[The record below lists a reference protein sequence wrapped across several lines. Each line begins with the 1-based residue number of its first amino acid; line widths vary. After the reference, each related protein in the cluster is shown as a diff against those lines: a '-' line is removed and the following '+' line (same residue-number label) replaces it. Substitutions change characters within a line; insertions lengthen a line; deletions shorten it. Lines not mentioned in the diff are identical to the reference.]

1 MAAPMPEN
9 DFERAN
15 TEERHKSRMDRQK
28 LLCTLPRDKDES
40 KFQAWLAE
48 RVVEAREEAE
58 DGLLIAGAVADD
70 ALKARLLQNN
80 RSVVAKLVKIQK
92 ATLVAAKEGMGF
104 AQKLF
109 VPDPTYDELDD
120 DELKLMEKLR
130 KEKAANKKK
139 ANIVPF

>member
-1 MAAPMPEN
+1 MILSARILRKGTRAGWTVRSFSAHCPGTRTRASSRLGWQREWWRPE
-9 DFERAN
+9 R
-15 TEERHKSRMDRQK
+15 SQ
-28 LLCTLPRDKDES
+28 
-40 KFQAWLAE
+40 
-48 RVVEAREEAE
+48 

-92 ATLVAAKEGMGF
+92 AMLVAAKEGMGF